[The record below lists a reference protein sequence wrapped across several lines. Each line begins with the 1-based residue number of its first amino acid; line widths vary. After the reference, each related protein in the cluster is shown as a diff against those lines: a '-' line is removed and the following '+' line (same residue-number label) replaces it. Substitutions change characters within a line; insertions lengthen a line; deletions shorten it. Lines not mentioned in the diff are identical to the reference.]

1 MKMMRP
7 LEDIKIFSGNAN
19 LGLAREICD
28 SLGVPLGAAQ
38 VKRFSDGEVWVE
50 IDENVRGKDV
60 FIIQST
66 SRPANEHLMELLIM
80 IDALKRAS
88 AERITAVM
96 PYYGYARQDR
106 KVQPRTP
113 ITSKL
118 VADLI
123 TSAGAHR
130 VLSVDLHAGQ
140 IQGFFNIPFD
150 HLYATPILLD
160 YIKENLMNDLVI
172 VSPDAGGAERAR
184 AYAKRLEVGL
194 AMIDKRRTRPNVS
207 EVMNVI
213 GEVEGKTAIIVDD
226 MVDTAGTLT
235 QAAQALADNGAKRV
249 FACAT
254 HGVLSGP
261 AVERIEKSVLSA
273 LVVTNTISQPEAVL
287 KHPKIKVL
295 SMAKLLG
302 EAISRITHSDSVSS
316 LFV

>member
-1 MKMMRP
+1 M
-7 LEDIKIFSGNAN
+7 EDIKIFSGNAN
-19 LGLAREICD
+19 LGLAREICAA
-28 SLGVPLGAAQ
+28 LGVPLGAAQ

-60 FIIQST
+60 FVIQST